1 MDTVRIADLR
11 ARGVDAA
18 MELVA
23 ELGEEGLTMRGLA
36 RRLGVSTTA
45 MYQIFESKAAIVRA
59 IRLRG
64 AEELHAALAPA
75 FTLDDPLERIRDM
88 SRRYVAF
95 ARSVPWLYRTLF
107 TSEPLPPGSL
117 TDAEVRS
124 VEASLSALV
133 VALREGTERGRLR
146 ADLDLDLVPYRL
158 WARNHGLVMLLL
170 SGKLGP
176 QHPMLPVDDLDGF
189 VERFFSHTLGALAA
203 PSEAAC

>member
-45 MYQIFESKAAIVRA
+45 MYQIFDNKAAIVRA

-64 AEELHAALAPA
+64 IERLDDALAPA
-75 FTLDDPLERIRDM
+75 FALDDPLDRIREM

-95 ARSVPWLYRTLF
+95 ARSAPWLYRTLF
-107 TSEPLPPGSL
+107 TSEPLPPE
-117 TDAEVRS
+117 T
-124 VEASLSALV
+124 LSAEETRKTETSLAALV
-133 VALREGTERGRLR
+133 TALREGRERGRLR
-146 ADLDLDLVPYRL
+146 PDLDLDLVPYRL

-176 QHPMLPVDDLDGF
+176 QHPVLPVDDVDGF

-203 PSEAAC
+203 EPEAAC

>member
-1 MDTVRIADLR
+1 MDSVRIADLR
-11 ARGVDAA
+11 ARGVDGA

-45 MYQIFESKAAIVRA
+45 MYQLFDNKAAIIRA
-59 IRLRG
+59 LRLRG
-64 AEELHAALAPA
+64 IEQLDEALAPA
-75 FTLDDPLERIRDM
+75 FLLPDPLDRIRDM

-107 TSEPLPPGSL
+107 TSEPIPPDSL
-117 TDAEVRS
+117 SE
-124 VEASLSALV
+124 VEAEKVATSLSALV
-133 VALREGTERGRLR
+133 VALREGVARGRLR

-176 QHPMLPVDDLDGF
+176 DHPVLPVDDIDGF

-203 PSEAAC
+203 DPEARC